1 MRRPGLRATTSVEQL
16 PQRAPGPSRA
26 PCALHGEG
34 PGHVS
39 SCGNFRGTATSA
51 CAGAEACA
59 RGCMPPAPRGHGA
72 HQQAEHARGAK
83 AWAADARRRPR
94 PPQGAGQFRGR
105 ATCACAGA
113 EPCAVPLH
121 GAGPGNA
128 LAGDTLRGTAR
139 SALARGRGV
148 RPRMHVAGPAWSQHS
163 TACSAWA
170 RGQGMRRGCTPKAPG
185 SAPEWGRFR
194 GAVTSACARGR
205 AVRCA
210 AARRRP
216 RRAHR
221 RAATSGEQLPQPA
234 PGAEPCAVPL
244 HGEGPGKRARE
255 IRRTATAEGW
265 DEACAQRDASQ
276 VLGPCSLVGGITRT
290 SGRPDARS
298 SPPGRRRPGSTGRS
312 YRAARARAAP

>member
-121 GAGPGNA
+121 G
-128 LAGDTLRGTAR
+128 
-139 SALARGRGV
+139 
-148 RPRMHVAGPAWSQHS
+148 
-163 TACSAWA
+163 
-170 RGQGMRRGCTPKAPG
+170 
-185 SAPEWGRFR
+185 
-194 GAVTSACARGR
+194 
-205 AVRCA
+205 
-210 AARRRP
+210 
-216 RRAHR
+216 
-221 RAATSGEQLPQPA
+221 
-234 PGAEPCAVPL
+234 
-244 HGEGPGKRARE
+244 EGPGKRARE